1 MSKNRKQQLSRSLAK
16 LVSIWLVNQIN
27 DFLWVFMNQFFCP
40 FRLRNPYCMHKG
52 KMKLMMIW
60 TLYFKGIKNTNR
72 WNIKAKKKREWEKD
86 LLHLQWGHPGALLYS
101 DETLI
106 LMRVVSSRLP
116 VPWMIC
122 EHYVNHML
130 KISVLSDNAVCLD

>member
-1 MSKNRKQQLSRSLAK
+1 
-16 LVSIWLVNQIN
+16 
-27 DFLWVFMNQFFCP
+27 MNQFFCP
-40 FRLRNPYCMHKG
+40 FRLRNPAKNIATNPNIACTRG
-52 KMKLMMIW
+52 KWSLWWFEPCISKELK
-60 TLYFKGIKNTNR
+60 TLTGGILKQ
-72 WNIKAKKKREWEKD
+72 KKKEREWEKD
-86 LLHLQWGHPGALLYS
+86 PLHLQWGHPGALLYS

-130 KISVLSDNAVCLD
+130 KISVSSDNAVWMD